1 MANDFLVF
9 GGAAGA
15 NVINQS
21 TYAALTARSAG
32 FSSGIAQSGQL
43 NKVWR
48 QSSIM
53 SAVLAQF
60 IADRTGLDVLDDGT
74 TATILA
80 NLKASAAAVNGD
92 ATKTF
97 SVATA
102 TAAAHAARYDQVLGL
117 GQTQQSVTASR
128 AIGTTYTNSTGK
140 PIFVEVQLQLSAG
153 QGMNF
158 QKNGANVQAFG
169 NGGTGAG
176 GFTAASIVPPGYT
189 YGVTATPGATLIGW
203 YELRT

>member
-15 NVINQS
+15 NVINQA

-53 SAVLAQF
+53 SAALAQF

-102 TAAAHAARYDQVLGL
+102 TASAHATRYDQVLGL
-117 GQTQQSVTASR
+117 GQTWQNVTGSR
-128 AIGTTYTNSTGK
+128 AQGTTYTNTTGK
-140 PIFVEVQLQLSAG
+140 PIALSICSGTSSSSGVALTVGGLSVASSLIQL
-153 QGMNF
+153 
-158 QKNGANVQAFG
+158 
-169 NGGTGAG
+169 AG
-176 GFTAASIVPPGYT
+176 GSFVASVFAIVPPGVT
-189 YGVTATPGATLIGW
+189 YSVPSWNTGSW
-203 YELRT
+203 FELR

>member
-15 NVINQS
+15 NVINQA

-74 TATILA
+74 TSTILA
-80 NLKASAAAVNGD
+80 NLKASAATVNGD
-92 ATKTF
+92 ATKAF
-97 SVATA
+97 SVAAA
-102 TAAAHAARYDQVLGL
+102 TASNHAVNLSQVPGL
-117 GQTQQSVTASR
+117 AQTWQDMTASR
-128 AIGTTYTNSTGK
+128 AVSTTYTNTTGK
-140 PIFVEVQLQLSAG
+140 PIFVSLYSAQSSSGGASLTINGLAVAAALG
-153 QGMNF
+153 QITGGSFIANCF
-158 QKNGANVQAFG
+158 GIVPAGATYSAPNW
-169 NGGTGAG
+169 NGGKW
-176 GFTAASIVPPGYT
+176 F
-189 YGVTATPGATLIGW
+189 
-203 YELRT
+203 EMR